1 MAPERAVRIVSLVP
15 SATEIVCA
23 LGLTNALVGI
33 SQDCDFPPEIRG
45 RPVLSAAI
53 IEPAESSILIDRRIR
68 QAVHNGQSV
77 YHLDAAALARLAP
90 DLILTQELCA
100 VCAPSYTLV
109 ERAAKLLPGQP
120 QVLSLEPTSLSD
132 VLANILLVG
141 RMAGRQRRAEA
152 LVERLRARMETVR
165 GRAVPLRPRVACLE
179 WLDPLYA
186 GGHWIPEM
194 VDAAGGLDVL
204 GEAGRPSRL
213 VSWEDVLGARPEV
226 LVLMPCGFDVRRT
239 RAELGRLTGR
249 PGWVDLPAVRGSR
262 VYLTDA
268 SSYFNRPGP
277 RLVNGLEIL
286 AAAIHPEIYR
296 TPLPAGSLDK
306 M

>member
-1 MAPERAVRIVSLVP
+1 VRIVSLLP

-23 LGLTNALVGI
+23 LGLSDALVGI

-53 IEPAESSILIDRRIR
+53 VDPAEPSGLIDRRIR
-68 QAVHNGQSV
+68 NAVHNGQSV

-109 ERAAKLLPGQP
+109 QRAAKVLRGQP
-120 QVLSLEPTSLSD
+120 HVLSLEPTSLSD
-132 VLANILLVG
+132 VLDNILLVG
-141 RMAGRQRRAEA
+141 RMAGSERRAEA
-152 LVERLRARMETVR
+152 LVERLRARIEAIR
-165 GRAVPLRPRVACLE
+165 GHALPSRPRVACLE
-179 WLDPLYA
+179 WLDPLYV
-186 GGHWIPEM
+186 GGRWIPEM

-204 GEAGRPSRL
+204 GEPGRPSRL
-213 VSWEDVLGARPEV
+213 VSWEAVLDAQPEV
-226 LVLMPCGFDVRRT
+226 LVLMPCGFDVPRT
-239 RAELGRLTGR
+239 RAELGRLMGR
-249 PGWVDLPAVRGSR
+249 QGWIDVPAVRASR

-268 SSYFNRPGP
+268 SAYFNRPGP
-277 RLVNGLEIL
+277 RLVDGLEIL
-286 AAAIHPEIYR
+286 ASAIHPEIFR
-296 TPLPAGSLDK
+296 TSLPEGSLDE

>member
-1 MAPERAVRIVSLVP
+1 MRIVSLVP

-23 LGLTNALVGI
+23 LGLSDALVGI

-53 IEPAESSILIDRRIR
+53 VEPADPSALIDRRIR
-68 QAVHNGQSV
+68 QAVHDGQSV

-109 ERAAKLLPGQP
+109 EQAAKVLHGQP
-120 QVLSLEPTSLSD
+120 QVLSLEPAGLSD
-132 VLANILLVG
+132 VLDNILLVG
-141 RMAGRQRRAEA
+141 RMAGSERRAEE
-152 LVERLRARMETVR
+152 LVERLRARIDAIR
-165 GRAVPLRPRVACLE
+165 RHPVPLRPRVACLE

-204 GEAGRPSRL
+204 GQAGGPSRL
-213 VSWEDVLGARPEV
+213 VPWHAVLGAQPEV

-249 PGWVDLPAVRGSR
+249 PGWLDLPAVRGSR

-268 SSYFNRPGP
+268 SAYFNRPGP
-277 RLVNGLEIL
+277 RLVDGLEVL
-286 AAAIHPEIYR
+286 ASAIHPEIFR
-296 TPLPAGSLDK
+296 APLPAGSLDR

>member
-1 MAPERAVRIVSLVP
+1 MAPERSVRIVSLVP

-53 IEPAESSILIDRRIR
+53 IEPAESSILTDRRIR

-152 LVERLRARMETVR
+152 LVERLRARIETVR
-165 GRAVPLRPRVACLE
+165 GHAVPLRPRVACLE

-204 GEAGRPSRL
+204 GEAGGPSRL
-213 VSWEDVLGARPEV
+213 VSWEAVLGARPEI
-226 LVLMPCGFDVRRT
+226 LVLMPCGFDIRRT
-239 RAELGRLTGR
+239 RAELHRLTGR
-249 PGWVDLPAVRGSR
+249 PDWVDLPAVRGSR

-268 SSYFNRPGP
+268 SAYFNRPGP

-286 AAAIHPEIYR
+286 ATAIHPEIFR
-296 TPLPAGSLDK
+296 ASLPEGSLDK

>member
-1 MAPERAVRIVSLVP
+1 MRIVSLVP

-23 LGLTNALVGI
+23 LGLSDALVGI

-53 IEPAESSILIDRRIR
+53 VEPADPSALIDRRIR

-109 ERAAKLLPGQP
+109 ERAAKVLHGQP
-120 QVLSLEPTSLSD
+120 QVLSLEPAGLSD
-132 VLANILLVG
+132 VLDNILLVG
-141 RMAGRQRRAEA
+141 RMAGSERRAEA
-152 LVERLRARMETVR
+152 LVERLRARIDAIR
-165 GRAVPLRPRVACLE
+165 RHPVPLRPRVACLE

-204 GEAGRPSRL
+204 GQAGGPSRL
-213 VSWEDVLGARPEV
+213 IPWDAVLGAHPEV

-249 PGWVDLPAVRGSR
+249 PGWLDLPAVRGSR

-268 SSYFNRPGP
+268 SAYFNRPGP
-277 RLVNGLEIL
+277 RLVDGLEVL
-286 AAAIHPEIYR
+286 ASAIHPEIFR
-296 TPLPAGSLDK
+296 APLPACSLDR

>member
-1 MAPERAVRIVSLVP
+1 MRIVSLVP

-23 LGLTNALVGI
+23 LGLSDALVGI

-53 IEPAESSILIDRRIR
+53 VEPADPSALIDRRIR

-109 ERAAKLLPGQP
+109 ERAAKVLHGQP
-120 QVLSLEPTSLSD
+120 QVLSLEPAGLSD
-132 VLANILLVG
+132 VLDNILLVG
-141 RMAGRQRRAEA
+141 RIAGGERRAEV
-152 LVERLRARMETVR
+152 LVERLRARIDAIR
-165 GRAVPLRPRVACLE
+165 RHPVPLRPRVACLE

-204 GEAGRPSRL
+204 GQAGGPSRL
-213 VSWEDVLGARPEV
+213 IPWDAVLGAHPEV

-249 PGWVDLPAVRGSR
+249 PGWLDLPAVRGSR

-268 SSYFNRPGP
+268 SAYFNRPGP
-277 RLVNGLEIL
+277 RLVDGLEIL
-286 AAAIHPEIYR
+286 ASAIHPEIFR
-296 TPLPAGSLDK
+296 APLPACSLDR

>member
-1 MAPERAVRIVSLVP
+1 MRIVSLVP

-23 LGLTNALVGI
+23 LDLSNALVGI
-33 SQDCDFPPEIRG
+33 SQDCDFPPEILD

-53 IEPAESSILIDRRIR
+53 IEPAEPSILIDRRIR

-109 ERAAKLLPGQP
+109 ERAAKLLRGQP

-132 VLANILLVG
+132 VLDNILLVG
-141 RMAGRQRRAEA
+141 RMAGRERRAEA
-152 LVERLRARMETVR
+152 LVERLRARIETVR
-165 GRAVPLRPRVACLE
+165 GHAVPLRPRVVCLE

-194 VDAAGGLDVL
+194 VNAAGGLDVL

-213 VSWEDVLGARPEV
+213 VPWDAVLGARPEI
-226 LVLMPCGFDVRRT
+226 LVLMPCGFDVHRT
-239 RAELGRLTGR
+239 RAELDRLTER
-249 PGWVDLPAVRGSR
+249 RGWNDLPAVGGSR

-268 SSYFNRPGP
+268 SAYFNRPGP
-277 RLVNGLEIL
+277 RLVDGLEIL
-286 AAAIHPEIYR
+286 ASAIHPEIFR
-296 TPLPAGSLDK
+296 APLPAGSLDK

>member
-1 MAPERAVRIVSLVP
+1 MRIVSLVP

-23 LGLTNALVGI
+23 LGLSNALVGI
-33 SQDCDFPPEIRG
+33 SQDCDFPPEVRG

-53 IEPAESSILIDRRIR
+53 VEPAEPSISIDRRIR
-68 QAVHNGQSV
+68 EAVHNGQSV
-77 YHLDAAALARLAP
+77 YHLDVAALARLAP

-109 ERAAKLLPGQP
+109 ARAAKWLRGQP

-132 VLANILLVG
+132 VLDNILLVG
-141 RMAGRQRRAEA
+141 RMAGRERRAEA
-152 LVERLRARMETVR
+152 LVEQLRARIEAVR
-165 GRAVPLRPRVACLE
+165 SHAAPLRPRVACLE

-186 GGHWIPEM
+186 GGRWIPEM
-194 VDAAGGLDVL
+194 VDAAGGLDML
-204 GEAGRPSRL
+204 GEAGKPSRL
-213 VSWEDVLGARPEV
+213 VSWEAVLVARPEV

-239 RAELGRLTGR
+239 RTELGRLTGR
-249 PGWVDLPAVRGSR
+249 PGWTELPAVRGSR

-268 SSYFNRPGP
+268 SAYFNRPGP
-277 RLVNGLEIL
+277 RLVDGLEIL
-286 AAAIHPEIYR
+286 ASAIHPETFR
-296 TPLPAGSLDK
+296 TSLPADSLEK